1 MPGDRLSAAMRSFQ
15 EQADKAKQLQEAI
28 KTMRGVGKAPDAG
41 VTVTVAPSGAV
52 LDLRLEPKSM
62 GRSHTALQ
70 QAIIGAI
77 REATANAA
85 AQMEEAAAPLLGDRM
100 QQFRAAMGA
109 NAGENLQI
117 RPDAPQPPP
126 PPTEEY
132 GGSVLQRQPP
142 QPPAPPIQPPVQS
155 QIQPQRR
162 PAPPVDDDDD
172 FGSGSVLR

>member
-62 GRSHTALQ
+62 DRSYTALQ

-85 AQMEEAAAPLLGDRM
+85 AQMEEVAAPLLGDRM
-100 QQFRAAMGA
+100 QQFRQAMGA
-109 NAGENLQI
+109 HAGEDLQI

-126 PPTEEY
+126 PAEEY

-142 QPPAPPIQPPVQS
+142 QPPPPPVQ
-155 QIQPQRR
+155 PPRR

>member
-28 KTMRGVGKAPDAG
+28 KTMRGVGKAPDEG

-62 GRSHTALQ
+62 SRSHTALQ

-77 REATANAA
+77 RQATANAA
-85 AQMEEAAAPLLGDRM
+85 AQMEEAAAPLLGERM
-100 QQFRAAMGA
+100 QQFRDAMGA
-109 NAGENLQI
+109 GAGENLQI
-117 RPDAPQPPP
+117 RPDVPQPPP
-126 PPTEEY
+126 PAQEY

-142 QPPAPPIQPPVQS
+142 PPPIQPPIQPPV
-155 QIQPQRR
+155 QPQRR

>member
-15 EQADKAKQLQEAI
+15 EQADKAKQLQEAF
-28 KTMRGVGKAPDAG
+28 KTMRGVGQAPDAG

-62 GRSHTALQ
+62 DRSHTALQ

-77 REATANAA
+77 RQATANAA
-85 AQMEEAAAPLLGDRM
+85 AQMEAVAEPLLGDRM
-100 QQFRAAMGA
+100 QQFRDAMGA
-109 NAGENLQI
+109 DAGENLQI
-117 RPDAPQPPP
+117 RPDAPQPPQQAA
-126 PPTEEY
+126 EF

-142 QPPAPPIQPPVQS
+142 QPPPPPVQ
-155 QIQPQRR
+155 PRR
-162 PAPPVDDDDD
+162 PAPPVEDDDD